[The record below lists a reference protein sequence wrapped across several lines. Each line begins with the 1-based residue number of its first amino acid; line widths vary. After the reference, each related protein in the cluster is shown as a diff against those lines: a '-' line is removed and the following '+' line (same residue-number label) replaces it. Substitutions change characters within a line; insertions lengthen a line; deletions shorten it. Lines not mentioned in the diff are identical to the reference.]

1 MRYLAGE
8 IAADFCPP
16 ARPARHRLDDTW
28 TRCFHGLLTS
38 WSSARVAG
46 AATAMLAA
54 RAGRNV
60 LMIDRG
66 EYGLTRCRPTRLMRG
81 GVVQLARWNLLQRII
96 NAGTPP
102 VRSTTFH
109 VGTNS
114 LTVPIKAKYGVDA
127 LYAPRRT
134 VLDRVLVDAASE
146 AGTAVHFGTRLT
158 ALSRATDGRVD
169 GVVLQDR
176 SGRAVQ
182 VHANYVVGA
191 DGMRSTVAKL
201 VGAPVYGAA
210 RHAAA
215 TLWLLARSLQRLQL
229 ALRHDERSGCDS
241 HERWRDTRACGR
253 SGTAL
258 ARDDVGGRFAA
269 FLRTS
274 MRRRPSSRSRS
285 GARGER
291 PLTGFA
297 GRAGHFL
304 AAGVAAGRS
313 SATPGISRSADRPR
327 HHAFRDSRRR
337 DRRRL
342 PGGAGRLSAMP
353 RRVVDGCSRSLIGS
367 LRSNGRWGRWSACC
381 SRACREMAEDVKR
394 MVDRAAG
401 RIMAMA

>member
-1 MRYLAGE
+1 MDAMFSRSVDVVVVG
-8 IAADFCPP
+8 
-16 ARPARHRLDDTW
+16 
-28 TRCFHGLLTS
+28 
-38 WSSARVAG
+38 ARVAG
-46 AATAMLAA
+46 AATAMLLA
-54 RAGRNV
+54 RAGRTV

-66 EYGLTRCRPTRLMRG
+66 EYGTDTLSTHALMRG

-96 NAGTPP
+96 DAGTPP

-134 VLDRVLVDAASE
+134 VLDRVLVDAARE

-201 VGAPVYGAA
+201 VGAPVYRAA

-215 TLWLLARSLQRLQL
+215 TLYGYWPGLPFNGYNWHYGATSAAGVIPTNDGETLVFAGVPAQRWPEMI
-229 ALRHDERSGCDS
+229 A
-241 HERWRDTRACGR
+241 
-253 SGTAL
+253 
-258 ARDDVGGRFAA
+258 GGRFAA
-269 FLRTS
+269 FLRILHEAAPELAEAIRA
-274 MRRRPSSRSRS
+274 RR
-285 GARGER
+285 ER

-297 GRAGHFL
+297 GRAGYFRQSWGRGWAL
-304 AAGVAAGRS
+304 VGDAGYFKDPLTAH
-313 SATPGISRSADRPR
+313 GITD
-327 HHAFRDSRRR
+327 AFRDAELLADAIVEGSQAALADYQRCR
-337 DRRRL
+337 DEWSSGLFEITDRIASFEWTL
-342 PGGAGRLSAMP
+342 GTVGALLESLS
-353 RRVVDGCSRSLIGS
+353 
-367 LRSNGRWGRWSACC
+367 
-381 SRACREMAEDVKR
+381 REMAEDVKR